1 MLVSFLRS
9 ELHSARALTFASG
22 QLLTRFRE
30 FVPRTHKDGL
40 DDSRLP
46 EPYKHVLRR
55 KTAPSAARPFLTGRP
70 VLGRYHPI

>member
-30 FVPRTHKDGL
+30 FVPKTHKDGL
-40 DDSRLP
+40 DDSRFPSRINTFSVVRPLLP
-46 EPYKHVLRR
+46 PQDR
-55 KTAPSAARPFLTGRP
+55 S
-70 VLGRYHPI
+70 